1 MAESEDSRSPFRLL
15 CRIDWHDYEPQYT
28 VSMDVIGFGDEQ
40 YPLRM
45 RWRCARCG
53 DEITLPAGVSP
64 RRGNIGTVVPSRDE
78 P

>member
-1 MAESEDSRSPFRLL
+1 MTNDVGSGNSLSLLL
-15 CRIDWHDYEPQYT
+15 CRVDRHDYEPQYT
-28 VSMDVIGFGDEQ
+28 VSMDVIGLGDEQ

-64 RRGNIGTVVPSRDE
+64 
-78 P
+78 